1 MCQQLPGCAISRY
14 FIFSNF
20 AAGNTSIAI
29 LYFWCCFAVST
40 VAVAA
45 CCCCVAVHIK
55 ATHQVQPL
63 RLRPQPKPNSSRFN
77 RSAMSDPKRQLS
89 HPNQIK
95 NPIDHMRT
103 GTCGQKCCYHWVRFM
118 AVLDPIVWLSL
129 LLAFKFVVQDTIL
142 SVPGEEWELTAH
154 VRDTI
159 TVSDVLPDRLKC
171 S

>member
-1 MCQQLPGCAISRY
+1 MYAISRY
-14 FIFSNF
+14 FLFFPILLAIF
-20 AAGNTSIAI
+20 
-29 LYFWCCFAVST
+29 LVLLCFAVSVST
-40 VAVAA
+40 VLCCCCCCC
-45 CCCCVAVHIK
+45 CCCCVAVHTK
-55 ATHQVQPL
+55 VTHQVQPL

-77 RSAMSDPKRQLS
+77 RSAMSDPKRTLS

-142 SVPGEEWELTAH
+142 SAKIGN
-154 VRDTI
+154 
-159 TVSDVLPDRLKC
+159 
-171 S
+171 